1 MDLFTASALIFLLV
15 NIVNVMLCT
24 VKSVFTIKASRGI
37 ATLANAVAFGF
48 YAMIVK
54 LIANQPM
61 EIVVSATI
69 IANLIGVYTS
79 LWLLDKFSKD
89 KVWKISVIASPQ
101 DYSLIS
107 PSLQACG
114 IAWNKY
120 KVDTKFGKW
129 IGLDIFS
136 NNQAESIEIKKIL
149 SYYPIKYH
157 VVEIGREL

>member
-1 MDLFTASALIFLLV
+1 MELFTASALIFLLV
-15 NIVNVMLCT
+15 NIVNVMLYT

-69 IANLIGVYTS
+69 IANLIGVYSS

-89 KVWKISVIASPQ
+89 KLWKITVIANPE
-101 DYSLIS
+101 DYSLIK
-107 PSLQACG
+107 PSLKACG
-114 IAWNKY
+114 ISWNKY
-120 KVDTKFGKW
+120 KVETKYGNYV
-129 IGLDIFS
+129 GLDIFS
-136 NNQAESIEIKKIL
+136 KNQKESAEIKKIL
-149 SYYPIKYH
+149 GYYPVKYH